1 MQEAKKHV
9 NCQTLDNN
17 RRSKMSD
24 TDDISID
31 KLVQIHAKIKSKIEA
46 LDSQVAK
53 LEEQRTEVR
62 LAIKDMMKDQNL
74 QTVKTT
80 SGTVTL
86 MTKTRFNTQDW
97 DSFKNFIIE
106 HQVPDLLEKR
116 IAQGNMATFLEE
128 NPGLV
133 PPGLNSITE
142 FDIRVTPSIK

>member
-1 MQEAKKHV
+1 
-9 NCQTLDNN
+9 
-17 RRSKMSD
+17 MSD

-80 SGTVTL
+80 SFTVTL
-86 MTKTRFNTQDW
+86 MTKTRCNTQDW

-116 IAQGNMATFLEE
+116 IAQGNMATFLED

-142 FDIRVTPSIK
+142 FDIRVTPSRK